1 MSSFFFLIF
10 ALTYLRFYANI
21 ILVLYCKAYHKNNMK
36 IKNIWLLLLSLFIP
50 LAVGYLGS
58 LLTMPGL
65 ASWYG
70 GLTKPAFTPPNWLFG
85 PAWTLLF
92 ILMGLAFFLI
102 LRDGRENKNFSA
114 AWMSFGAQLFLNI
127 YWSFLFFFVQ
137 EPPLAFYGLIS
148 LWSMI
153 FVNIYYFYQIKKSA
167 AYLLIPYIAWV
178 TFAGALNYSIW
189 YLN

>member
-1 MSSFFFLIF
+1 
-10 ALTYLRFYANI
+10 
-21 ILVLYCKAYHKNNMK
+21 MK

-58 LLTMPGL
+58 ILTMPGL
-65 ASWYG
+65 TSWYG
-70 GLTKPAFTPPNWLFG
+70 GLTKPPFTPPNWLFA

-102 LRDGRENKNFSA
+102 LRDGRENKHFSA

-167 AYLLIPYIAWV
+167 AYLLIPYIVWV

>member
-1 MSSFFFLIF
+1 
-10 ALTYLRFYANI
+10 
-21 ILVLYCKAYHKNNMK
+21 MK
-36 IKNIWLLLLSLFIP
+36 IKNIWLLILSLFIP

-92 ILMGLAFFLI
+92 ILMGIAFFFI
-102 LRDGRENKNFSA
+102 LRDGRGNKNFSA

>member
-1 MSSFFFLIF
+1 
-10 ALTYLRFYANI
+10 
-21 ILVLYCKAYHKNNMK
+21 MK

-65 ASWYG
+65 DSWYG
-70 GLTKPAFTPPNWLFG
+70 GLTKPAFTPPNWLFA

>member
-1 MSSFFFLIF
+1 
-10 ALTYLRFYANI
+10 
-21 ILVLYCKAYHKNNMK
+21 MK
-36 IKNIWLLLLSLFIP
+36 IKNIWLLILSLFIP